1 MPNPWVEHIKE
12 FAKKT
17 GKTYGCALSD
27 PECKS
32 SYKSKKEI
40 PIKVKDTKNNKS
52 FDKNEYFNA
61 IKNFQ
66 EDQYLRS
73 LGNTP
78 TTVSTEKRTFA
89 QIQKDR
95 LESSKF
101 LRQTNSI
108 RKRAAKALINSQT
121 IIEPKKE
128 IPIVSS
134 NSNSNDNDYNF
145 NFVIRRKKSVVI
157 L

>member
-32 SYKSKKEI
+32 SYKSKKET
-40 PIKVKDTKNNKS
+40 PIKVKDTKNNKP
-52 FDKNEYFNA
+52 FNKTEYLNV
-61 IKNFQ
+61 IKTNPFA
-66 EDQYLRS
+66 EEQYLNS
-73 LGNTP
+73 LGNTT
-78 TTVSTEKRTFA
+78 TTVSTGKTLA

-95 LESSKF
+95 LETSKF
-101 LRQTNSI
+101 AKQISNT
-108 RKRAAKALINSQT
+108 RKKGVKALLNSQT

-134 NSNSNDNDYNF
+134 NSNDNDYNF
-145 NFVIRRKKSVVI
+145 NMVIRKKKKGAI